1 MLVLGVLG
9 FEEEILMVEDDLTVH
24 VLNKDPESLRRPVN
38 LNRKTKVSQE
48 YRKKRVQCVLWA
60 DHFFQGLRVQS
71 TYWDQYPDFAPPRVQ
86 QYWKNCLI
94 SIPL

>member
-24 VLNKDPESLRRPVN
+24 VFNKDPESLRRPVN

-48 YRKKRVQCVLWA
+48 YRKKEFSVFSGLII
-60 DHFFQGLRVQS
+60 FFQGLRVQS
-71 TYWDQYPDFAPPRVQ
+71 TYWDQYPDFAPPSTTVLE
-86 QYWKNCLI
+86 KL
-94 SIPL
+94 SD